1 MSSHE
6 SSTEKK
12 KAATEAMLKAINTQA
27 PLPIDV
33 IKQWLA
39 VSELSYQKFADLMG
53 CSLAAAKNWLCS
65 YKEIPKKWDEEV
77 RQRIQ
82 MKISCDSS
90 FRAGAF
96 SAAAAN
102 SGQQAPTE
110 EELTYKIDPSLYGI
124 LSRIATMSRSTV
136 FQIISDAVY
145 SWSGDLIERSV
156 FTRPAIAVEKLKASI
171 ERVNDLQK
179 ELKELRLVSEK
190 KIAIYKRSRKDL
202 QKLAALGDKQNIR
215 EELKS
220 HDEKIDVETKYL
232 TYLRESYHTLRELK
246 EFMMEDLEGRPII
259 FIRKARRIVTKNT
272 HP

>member
-156 FTRPAIAVEKLKASI
+156 FTRPAIAVEKLKVIA
-171 ERVNDLQK
+171 
-179 ELKELRLVSEK
+179 ELKRF
-190 KIAIYKRSRKDL
+190 A
-202 QKLAALGDKQNIR
+202 
-215 EELKS
+215 EE
-220 HDEKIDVETKYL
+220 HN
-232 TYLRESYHTLRELK
+232 
-246 EFMMEDLEGRPII
+246 EFMDWDDIDDTKWGIMYNHTDKTFYICCQSYIQIGMINFSSKEIAQKAIEYIGEDRLKKYYFEVQEE
-259 FIRKARRIVTKNT
+259 A
-272 HP
+272 